1 MIFPINKG
9 WFEFVQPTLFQVGGC
24 EGTLPTQQKAKGFE
38 VSAKEDEGED
48 EEEKEKEKEVM
59 RWNGS

>member
-1 MIFPINKG
+1 M
-9 WFEFVQPTLFQVGGC
+9 GGC
-24 EGTLPTQQKAKGFE
+24 QGPPPTQQKAKGFE

-48 EEEKEKEKEVM
+48 KDEDEDEEEKEIM